1 MSAGQIEITK
11 KDYAEKMHSQRQEL
25 LTRRK
30 SEKGFAA
37 TVYNLLPN
45 ILGFV
50 SLFLI
55 WHLASV
61 YVVQS
66 LLFPSPLVVI
76 QKAWSLALS
85 GVLFENVGYSLR
97 RILIGFFMGSAIAI
111 PLGLIIGSFSLARKF
126 LEPWTEFLR
135 FIPSVAMITIAVIW
149 FGIGE
154 QSKIFLIIY
163 STIFIVILNTAAGV
177 SAITPNKIRAAL
189 VLGASQRQ
197 VFFNVSL
204 PATVPYILTGM
215 RLAMANSFTT
225 IVAAEMIAANE
236 GIGVMLWNGRMY
248 MLIDEIFVA
257 LLCLGLL
264 GFGADRLFRWVIF
277 RFAGRYSPVA

>member
-1 MSAGQIEITK
+1 MSAGQIEIAN
-11 KDYAEKMHSQRQEL
+11 KDHAEKMHSQRQEL

-30 SEKGFAA
+30 SEKGFAT

-257 LLCLGLL
+257 LVC
-264 GFGADRLFRWVIF
+264 
-277 RFAGRYSPVA
+277 

>member
-1 MSAGQIEITK
+1 MSAGQIEIAN
-11 KDYAEKMHSQRQEL
+11 KDHAAKMHSQRQEL
-25 LTRRK
+25 LTRCK

>member
-1 MSAGQIEITK
+1 MSSGQIEIAN
-11 KDYAEKMHSQRQEL
+11 KDHAEKMHSQRQEL

-30 SEKGFAA
+30 NEKGFAA